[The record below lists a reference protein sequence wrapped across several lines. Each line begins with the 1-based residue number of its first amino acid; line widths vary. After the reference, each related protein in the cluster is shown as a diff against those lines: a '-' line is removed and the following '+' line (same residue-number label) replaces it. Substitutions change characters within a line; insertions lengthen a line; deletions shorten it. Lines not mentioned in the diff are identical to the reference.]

1 MHCAQEGKSLHAT
14 QFHATACQLQKKLK
28 CGMVHT
34 DSLLAWHTEKNRVFA
49 SVCVMHC
56 QLPGTKA
63 PHGSK
68 GTHKCIA
75 RLSQIEHRH
84 PCMDGTYSCTCD
96 LLPACVSALACV
108 MHCQLPSAYCTRH
121 CRMNRFML
129 HVTAYAIDALPAA
142 KYQSIAWCSLLT
154 LSCQEDTQLQYL
166 VGTQFAYR
174 YRRLGALE
182 IVKSFP
188 NRCVSTSRLTHESGT
203 AT

>member
-1 MHCAQEGKSLHAT
+1 
-14 QFHATACQLQKKLK
+14 
-28 CGMVHT
+28 
-34 DSLLAWHTEKNRVFA
+34 
-49 SVCVMHC
+49 MHC

-75 RLSQIEHRH
+75 QLSQIEHRH
-84 PCMDGTYSCTCD
+84 PCMDVTYSCTCD

-108 MHCQLPSAYCTRH
+108 MHCQLPSTYCTRH
-121 CRMNRFML
+121 CRMNRFMI

-166 VGTQFAYR
+166 VGTQFAHR

-188 NRCVSTSRLTHESGT
+188 NRCVSTSRLHTNLELLLENAPRSVFPSTYSGSSRPCKHYKT
-203 AT
+203 TTIPRKAG